1 MLNSKRLPI
10 YRKLGTTHD
19 PESPPEM
26 CRRVDWIL
34 AEIVVLQK
42 FVVFYMKA
50 INVCSLA
57 KLGTSSPILSFLCIV
72 LTSSLLKMILAEMVE
87 AIII

>member
-1 MLNSKRLPI
+1 M
-10 YRKLGTTHD
+10 H
-19 PESPPEM
+19 PEAPCEM

-42 FVVFYMKA
+42 FVVFYAKA
-50 INVCSLA
+50 INICSLA
-57 KLGTSSPILSFLCIV
+57 NLGTSSPILSFLGIV
-72 LTSSLLKMILAEMVE
+72 LTSSLLTMILVEMVE